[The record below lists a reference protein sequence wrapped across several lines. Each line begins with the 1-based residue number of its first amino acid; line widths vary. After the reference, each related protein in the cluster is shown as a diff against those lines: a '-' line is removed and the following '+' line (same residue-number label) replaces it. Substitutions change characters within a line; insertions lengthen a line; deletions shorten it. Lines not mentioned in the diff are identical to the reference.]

1 MKKMLTIA
9 LMLAFATAGIAIAAP
24 DTAIMKAKNGDVTF
38 NHKAHSGSMD
48 CKVCHGDAKPGKV
61 ELDKDAAHAL
71 CKDCHSKKGA
81 GPTKCGECHKK

>member
-1 MKKMLTIA
+1 MKKMLAIA
-9 LMLAFATAGIAIAAP
+9 LLLAFTAGSAIAA
-24 DTAIMKAKNGDVTF
+24 DTVVMKAKNGDVTF
-38 NHKAHSGSMD
+38 DHKSHSGTMD
-48 CKVCHGDAKPGKV
+48 CKICHGDAKPGKV

>member
-9 LMLAFATAGIAIAAP
+9 LMLAFTAGIATAAAP
-24 DTAIMKAKNGDVTF
+24 DTVIMKAKNGDVTF
-38 NHKAHSGSMD
+38 NHKVHSGAMD
-48 CKVCHGDAKPGKV
+48 CKICHGDAKPGKV
-61 ELDKDAAHAL
+61 EVDKDAAHAM